1 MPEASRARVSQQ
13 GQARQR
19 VRVSQRGQAL
29 ARARALA
36 LVPEQVPL
44 AE

>member
-1 MPEASRARVSQQ
+1 MPEASRVRVSQQ

-19 VRVSQRGQAL
+19 VRVLVPPEQ
-29 ARARALA
+29 ARAQA